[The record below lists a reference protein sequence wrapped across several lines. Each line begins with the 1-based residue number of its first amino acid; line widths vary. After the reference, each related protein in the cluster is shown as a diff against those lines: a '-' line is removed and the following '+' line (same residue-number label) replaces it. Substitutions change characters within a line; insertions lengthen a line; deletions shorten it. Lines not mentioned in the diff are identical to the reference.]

1 MLHYNF
7 LYVTVHLNVLFVFP
21 VSSFPPFFFH
31 VLHLWIK
38 DALTPPSPPP
48 PTHLPFFYSL
58 PLYHFHFVVSL
69 WPGVLCICLMHHWL
83 SVCFVF
89 VRAAGMSC
97 CMRVSWLIDS
107 SIPVS
112 CFISQGGRCCG
123 RKKLL
128 WQGSGGHSPSSCLL
142 LNGWHWLWENKGMLS
157 EGVRYYWWITNE
169 HPQLLMDTAVR
180 GSLPHFKI
188 SSLCEP
194 WY

>member
-1 MLHYNF
+1 MW
-7 LYVTVHLNVLFVFP
+7 LFIWMCCLFFQCP
-21 VSSFPPFFFH
+21 LSPPFFSCPTS
-31 VLHLWIK
+31 VDK
-38 DALTPPSPPP
+38 RCTDPPSPPP
-48 PTHLPFFYSL
+48 PTHFPLFYSL

-169 HPQLLMDTAVR
+169 HTH
-180 GSLPHFKI
+180 S
-188 SSLCEP
+188 
-194 WY
+194 Y